1 MAFALFISRN
11 DIIKNTPL
19 GGAIDADKLIP
30 FLRTAQEKYI
40 LNLLGTI
47 LYDALQTK
55 ITAGSV
61 TGDYQTLLEDYVK
74 PTLIWYACTEYIP
87 FSSIDFKAGGAV
99 KHLSEQSTAPTK
111 NELDYLL
118 NKALNNAD
126 YYATRMQ
133 DWLISTSNAGGI
145 PEYLQ
150 VTGDQTE
157 VYPDKSSQY
166 YGGIHF

>member
-1 MAFALFISRN
+1 MPFALFISRN
-11 DIIKNTPL
+11 DIITNTPL
-19 GGAIDADKLIP
+19 NGEIDADKLIP

-47 LYDALQTK
+47 LYDKLQAD
-55 ITAGSV
+55 ILAGSV
-61 TGDYQTLLEDYVK
+61 TGDYQTLLQDYVK
-74 PTLIWYACTEYIP
+74 PTLIWYGCTEYIP
-87 FSSIDFKAGGAV
+87 FSSIDFKGSGAV

-111 NELDYLL
+111 IELDYLL
-118 NKALNNAD
+118 SKALNNAD

-133 DWLISTSNAGGI
+133 DWLIATSNAGGI

>member
-1 MAFALFISRN
+1 MAFALFVSRN

-19 GGAIDADKLIP
+19 NGEIDADKLIP
-30 FLRTAQEKYI
+30 FIRTAQEKYI
-40 LNLLGTI
+40 LNLLGTV
-47 LYDALQTK
+47 LYDKLQSD
-55 ITAGSV
+55 IQSGSV
-61 TGDYQTLLEDYVK
+61 SGDYETLLQDYVK
-74 PTLIWYACTEYIP
+74 PTLIWYGCTEYIP
-87 FSSIDFKAGGAV
+87 FSSIDFKGSGAV
-99 KHLSEQSTAPTK
+99 KHLSEQSAAPTK

-118 NKALNNAD
+118 SKALNNAD